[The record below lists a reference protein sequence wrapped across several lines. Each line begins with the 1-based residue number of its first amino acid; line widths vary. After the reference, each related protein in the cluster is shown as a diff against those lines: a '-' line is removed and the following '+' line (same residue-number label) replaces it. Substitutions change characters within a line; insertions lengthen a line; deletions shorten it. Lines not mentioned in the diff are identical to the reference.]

1 MSIKIDKWHSFLPLC
16 DGFKRYKCCVQ
27 YKGTRFSGWTSNS
40 EKIPSIEYYLQKAFD
55 KFIGVGN
62 HTNLK
67 GSSRTDKG
75 VHAIKNVFQID
86 LIRRKRHTGEIH
98 DQNLDIN
105 KIRDGIN
112 YYLYPIND
120 IKITEVEEVDEK
132 FDSRRNA
139 TSRTYI
145 YRIICPHDNSY
156 GHNTTMFSNDIAW
169 VLKPGDL
176 LDVAAM
182 QKAANLL
189 IGEHDFSSFRNSGCQ
204 SVSPLRFVSQLD
216 ISHLQ
221 ISTSISSSSVSSSA
235 TFTSSSLPSSLANHP
250 FLPYPL
256 GISPNPQTDLLLNG
270 SDIITITITANSF
283 LLKMVRNIVGV
294 LVEVGRK
301 QISFVEFEQL
311 FYSKNRSL
319 YSPAVAQGLFLLNVQ
334 YDKSNNI

>member
-1 MSIKIDKWHSFLPLC
+1 MSNIKYHSFIPLL
-16 DGFKRYKCCVQ
+16 DGFKRYKCSVQ
-27 YKGTRFSGWTSNS
+27 YKGTSYSGWTSNS
-40 EKIPSIEYYLQKAFD
+40 EKLPSIEYYISKAFD
-55 KFIGVGN
+55 KFIGIGN
-62 HTNLK
+62 HNNLK

-86 LIRRKRHTGEIH
+86 LLRRKRHTGELH
-98 DQNLDIN
+98 EQNLDIN

-120 IKITEVEEVDEK
+120 IKITEIEEVDEK

-145 YRIICPHDNSY
+145 YRIICPHNNSHGY
-156 GHNTTMFSNDIAW
+156 NTTMFSNDIAW
-169 VLKPGDL
+169 ILKPGDV
-176 LDVAAM
+176 LDIVSM

-216 ISHLQ
+216 ISQLQ
-221 ISTSISSSSVSSSA
+221 ISTIISSSSSSSA
-235 TFTSSSLPSSLANHP
+235 TFTSSSLPSSLVNHP

-256 GISPNPQTDLLLNG
+256 SISPNPKTDLLLNG

-301 QISFVEFEQL
+301 QISLQEFEKL
-311 FYSKNRSL
+311 IHSKHRSL
-319 YSPAVAQGLFLLNVQ
+319 YSPAPASGLFLLNVQ
-334 YDKSNNI
+334 Y